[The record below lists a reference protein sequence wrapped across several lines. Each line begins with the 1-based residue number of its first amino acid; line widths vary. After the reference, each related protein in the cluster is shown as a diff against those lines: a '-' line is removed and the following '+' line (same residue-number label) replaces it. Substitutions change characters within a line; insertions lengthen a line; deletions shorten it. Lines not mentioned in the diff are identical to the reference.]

1 MDISSNLKFK
11 NLEII
16 EDPKNVN
23 FINKVMV
30 PHKGTLT
37 GLGGAL
43 QAGLVGAEKT
53 IEITEPK
60 GAFTFPFEPLHQL
73 QREVGRFYM
82 SNFAMI
88 DDDCCVNA
96 MNFNGFEFVADEED
110 RKFTSIIVNFKDG
123 YSWYMKGVRNSA
135 FITGEKKRLE
145 KLQEDIFA
153 HQKTQE
159 ELKDLAKQ
167 RTKDACLPD
176 GAFAGVETNAEVEEH
191 EDYLS
196 KIQADAETFNAEME
210 EGETFDNGELHIECG
225 GMETFE

>member
-11 NLEII
+11 NLEAI
-16 EDPKNVN
+16 EDPKKVN

-60 GAFTFPFEPLHQL
+60 GAFTFPFDPLHQL

-88 DDDCCVNA
+88 DDDCCVNV
-96 MNFNGFEFVADEED
+96 MNFAGFNFVPDEED
-110 RKFTSIIVNFKDG
+110 NKFTSVLVKFKDG
-123 YSWYMKGVRNSA
+123 SVSNMVGIRNFA
-135 FITGEKKRLE
+135 MATGEAKRLQ
-145 KLQEDIFA
+145 KLEESIFA

-159 ELKDLAKQ
+159 DLKDLAKQ

-176 GAFAGVETNAEVEEH
+176 GAFAGVEINAEVDEH

-196 KIQADAETFNAEME
+196 KIQAGAETFNAEME
-210 EGETFDNGELHIECG
+210 EGATFDN
-225 GMETFE
+225 